1 MLRLQARRTGGRCH
15 RRCQIHRKT
24 LGEKRV
30 SRKGR
35 ENSPVMGLR
44 RDALGVDAAGDAMD
58 ERQPTTSPRIAN
70 DVAENRR
77 EKKIGGEE
85 KKGEEDNVRLVG

>member
-1 MLRLQARRTGGRCH
+1 
-15 RRCQIHRKT
+15 
-24 LGEKRV
+24 
-30 SRKGR
+30 
-35 ENSPVMGLR
+35 MGLR

-85 KKGEEDNVRLVG
+85 KKGEEDNVRLVGASYYSKRFTDLSLPAAKKIERKKREKE